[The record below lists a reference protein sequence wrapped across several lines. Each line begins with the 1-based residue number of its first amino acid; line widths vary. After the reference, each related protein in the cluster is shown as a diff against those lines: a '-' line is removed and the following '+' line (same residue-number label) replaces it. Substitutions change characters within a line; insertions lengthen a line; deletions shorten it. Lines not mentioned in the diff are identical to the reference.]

1 VDDRKPDQAVE
12 QLEESA
18 RLIGGLLAREPDSN
32 RYGYLA
38 LVIDRR
44 LGDALAML
52 NLRAEAI
59 EHLTKAREASTRLL
73 AGPDGPNARGQLVM
87 TTAKLAL
94 LYAEARDPRAST
106 FAQSATAEMAQHPI
120 GTAMEAV
127 ARADLAR
134 AAALMK

>member
-18 RLIGGLLAREPDSN
+18 RLIGGLLAHDRTAALRFLASSSTGGSVTLGAEP
-32 RYGYLA
+32 
-38 LVIDRR
+38 
-44 LGDALAML
+44 
-52 NLRAEAI
+52 AERAI
-59 EHLTKAREASTRLL
+59 EHLTKAREASTRVI
-73 AGPDGPNARGQLVM
+73 AGPDGPNARGQFVM

-94 LYAEARDPRAST
+94 LYAETRDPRAST
-106 FAQSATAEMAQHPI
+106 FAERAAAEMAQHPI
-120 GTAMEAV
+120 GTAGVEAV